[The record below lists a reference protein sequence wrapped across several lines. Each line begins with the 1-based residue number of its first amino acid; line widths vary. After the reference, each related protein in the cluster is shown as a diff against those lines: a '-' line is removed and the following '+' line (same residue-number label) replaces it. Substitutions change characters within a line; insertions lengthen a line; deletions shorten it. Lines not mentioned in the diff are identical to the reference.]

1 MHCHFSENFG
11 KFFPK
16 PVHEILSL
24 DSKTSG
30 EFPLN
35 KENCKK
41 NEEESVALNG
51 LCALED
57 SVVNNSAGHTD
68 SRGKLPWNI
77 IGVFSLFDIK
87 NSKLLFPLY

>member
-11 KFFPK
+11 KLFPK

-30 EFPLN
+30 EFPLK

-41 NEEESVALNG
+41 NGEERVWLKKIFM
-51 LCALED
+51 L
-57 SVVNNSAGHTD
+57 
-68 SRGKLPWNI
+68 
-77 IGVFSLFDIK
+77 
-87 NSKLLFPLY
+87 